1 MSAGEKFLRC
11 PGIQGAV
18 AGRLIGDAVSAQ
30 QMQEGLK
37 AQVAMLKEMAEM
49 QQQVALMLAESGIG
63 LNLNVMA

>member
-1 MSAGEKFLRC
+1 MEISSASGNSS
-11 PGIQGAV
+11 IMAM
-18 AGRLIGDAVSAQ
+18 AVSAQ

-63 LNLNVMA
+63 RNLNVMA